1 MNEQTPR
8 KDWPL
13 NIQLRVLRE
22 LLEETPN
29 TLLAKYESCVCV
41 CVCVWGGVCGGG
53 VGGV

>member
-13 NIQLRVLRE
+13 AVQLRVLKE

-29 TLLAKYESCVCV
+29 TLLAKYV
-41 CVCVWGGVCGGG
+41 GVQLH
-53 VGGV
+53 VHVMVYHIRMA

>member
-13 NIQLRVLRE
+13 AVQLRVLKE

-29 TLLAKYESCVCV
+29 TLLAKYV
-41 CVCVWGGVCGGG
+41 GVQLHTCTCSSVSYPDGLTH
-53 VGGV
+53 